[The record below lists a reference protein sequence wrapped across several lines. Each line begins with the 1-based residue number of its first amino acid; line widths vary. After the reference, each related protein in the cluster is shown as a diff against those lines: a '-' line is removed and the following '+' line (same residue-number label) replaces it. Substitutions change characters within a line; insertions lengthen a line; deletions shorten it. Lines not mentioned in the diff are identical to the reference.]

1 MELIKNYKN
10 NTIFFRFQTIP
21 NSQLQQQPKFI
32 RIVSSGNALST
43 NSTPIKVLIIVLVLV
58 LSHPVLVSAPLPFI
72 HLLSVVQISIL
83 LRYFTRFPSSS

>member
-72 HLLSVVQISIL
+72 HILPVVQISIL